1 MTEQNM
7 KKMYDN
13 FVELG
18 LTEKAKAISDIQRFD
33 EFDPKVKAAR
43 EKAEADAIKKA
54 EAERKKAEKDSKGDK

>member
-18 LTEKAKAISDIQRFD
+18 LTEKAKAISDIPRYAHF
-33 EFDPKVKAAR
+33 
-43 EKAEADAIKKA
+43 IKKV
-54 EAERKKAEKDSKGDK
+54 ETKSKEKK

>member
-18 LTEKAKAISDIQRFD
+18 LTEKAKAISDIPRYSHFK
-33 EFDPKVKAAR
+33 EVTKSKVK
-43 EKAEADAIKKA
+43 K
-54 EAERKKAEKDSKGDK
+54 